1 MPNNEQPVVDP
12 LTIEVKQF
20 LPYKFEIE
28 RIDARPSGLVA
39 VLTALAPS
47 QSHRAT
53 CIPKRMQNA
62 YNDPRPIITTVTIT
76 LYQNIE
82 TRGWRRS
89 P

>member
-1 MPNNEQPVVDP
+1 MLNNEQPVVDQI
-12 LTIEVKQF
+12 TIEVKQF

-62 YNDPRPIITTVTIT
+62 YNRIDHARQDDARFINPTIT
-76 LYQNIE
+76 NLL
-82 TRGWRRS
+82 T
-89 P
+89 